1 MCVCIKCIKSAK
13 KHIQKCEIE
22 IIDKGKYFWVN
33 RRDLEK
39 ILLEIKS
46 DYKIGRKCLT
56 NTIQKNQQKYRHEL
70 IPDTNI
76 DTSTI

>member
-46 DYKIGRKCLT
+46 DYK
-56 NTIQKNQQKYRHEL
+56 NWAQVFDKYDPKKPTKIE
-70 IPDTNI
+70 T
-76 DTSTI
+76 